1 MCLFSKIFSFPKGR
15 GQFGTVKKMKHK
27 ETGFVF
33 AVKMINDELMESNDK
48 RNSEIMDLEAP
59 LKFGD
64 GCPFLIKF
72 YGALHAEVRIFLANF
87 QS

>member
-1 MCLFSKIFSFPKGR
+1 
-15 GQFGTVKKMKHK
+15 MKHK
-27 ETGFVF
+27 ETGYVF

-64 GCPFLIKF
+64 GCPYLIKF
-72 YGALHAEVRIFLANF
+72 YGALHAEVIPFEYADSLNFMKTLCNKNFLF
-87 QS
+87 GVHHK